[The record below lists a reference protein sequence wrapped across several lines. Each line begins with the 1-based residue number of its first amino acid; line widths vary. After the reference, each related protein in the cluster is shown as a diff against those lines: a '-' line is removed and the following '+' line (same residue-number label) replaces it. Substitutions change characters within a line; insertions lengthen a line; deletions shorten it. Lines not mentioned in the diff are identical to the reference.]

1 MSNDET
7 PLGGQYDP
15 DELEELESQAER
27 RGTGRG
33 LVIGLL
39 IAAAVAIAAIV
50 FVLMNPLGQ
59 QAPPDN
65 TVPVTTLPQATEV
78 AVPETLIV
86 TATPVPTVTVTETT
100 TAEPSEPAEGSAVQ
114 VSLSRVTW
122 VPDQSVIAA
131 AALVSTTDPGGT
143 CTLVLRNGPETFIAT
158 ATATAPTSADTDAS
172 SCVVNL
178 RDPAIKAGDW
188 EAVMQYE
195 GPAGSGF
202 SQPMTVTVS

>member
-100 TAEPSEPAEGSAVQ
+100 TAQPSEPAEGGAVQ
-114 VSLSRVTW
+114 VSLSRAYW
-122 VPDQSVIAA
+122 VPDQGVISA
-131 AALVSTTDPGGT
+131 AALVSTTEPGGT
-143 CTLVLRNGPETFIAT
+143 CTLVLKNGPETFVAT
-158 ATATAPTSADTDAS
+158 AAASAPTSADGAS
-172 SCVVNL
+172 SCIVNL

-195 GPAGSGF
+195 GPAGSGT
-202 SQPMTVTVS
+202 SAPMTVTVT

>member
-1 MSNDET
+1 MSNGET

-33 LVIGLL
+33 LIIGLL

-65 TVPVTTLPQATEV
+65 TAPVTTLPQATEV

-86 TATPVPTVTVTETT
+86 TATPGPTVTVTETAAPDPD
-100 TAEPSEPAEGSAVQ
+100 AEASAVQ
-114 VSLSRVTW
+114 VSLSRAYW
-122 VPDQSVIAA
+122 VPDQRVISA
-131 AALVSTTDPGGT
+131 AALVSATEPGGT
-143 CTLVLRNGPETFIAT
+143 CTLVLKNGPVTFVAT
-158 ATATAPTSADTDAS
+158 ASAAAPTSAGTDAS
-172 SCVVNL
+172 SCIVNL
-178 RDPAIKAGDW
+178 RDESITPGDW

-195 GPAGSGF
+195 GPAGSGV
-202 SQPMTVTVS
+202 SAPMTVTVT

>member
-1 MSNDET
+1 MSNGET

-33 LVIGLL
+33 LIIGLL

-86 TATPVPTVTVTETT
+86 TATPGTALSAQKTGTPAREKPSARTCSVTVLPVPVGPMSSMCGLTLRFHSMTLPSSS
-100 TAEPSEPAEGSAVQ
+100 TASGM
-114 VSLSRVTW
+114 
-122 VPDQSVIAA
+122 AA
-131 AALVSTTDPGGT
+131 
-143 CTLVLRNGPETFIAT
+143 
-158 ATATAPTSADTDAS
+158 
-172 SCVVNL
+172 
-178 RDPAIKAGDW
+178 
-188 EAVMQYE
+188 
-195 GPAGSGF
+195 
-202 SQPMTVTVS
+202 